1 MTHQDGHPV
10 PYRFARAGTWPVDML
25 GVTDPA
31 ALRPV
36 TAEEWPLFARAMFD
50 TFNEEVPLTWREG
63 PPAVAEIERSLSLW
77 DGDRIVA
84 TSGIYSQELTVP
96 GATVPCAGVTW
107 VTVSPTHR
115 RRGVLTAMMRRQLT
129 EIHEHQRE
137 PVAALWASE
146 ASIYGRF
153 GYGVATSRGNLE
165 GTVDRLRLRPDV
177 DLGDGRVS
185 LATTEELRPG
195 AMRVLEQLRRS
206 VPGNLARDERW
217 WDRALRDDEE
227 DRKGATPRRHLL
239 HTETDGTVTGYASYR
254 VKNKWTDNGEP
265 DGAVLVEDVR
275 ALSAPAYA
283 RLWQFL
289 LSLDLVRKMRYPI
302 GSPDDPLLHLLADSR
317 ALVRGPNDG
326 MWLRLVDVDRALAAR
341 RYPAPI
347 ELVIEVR
354 DAFCPWNDGRFW
366 LRGHPA
372 GAFCSPTDGDPDLV
386 IGIEAL
392 SAAYLGGV
400 SLGSLH
406 AAGRVTEI
414 SPGAVTLASTAFSWP
429 VTPWCPEEF

>member
-1 MTHQDGHPV
+1 
-10 PYRFARAGTWPVDML
+10 
-25 GVTDPA
+25 VTDPA
-31 ALRPV
+31 DLRPV
-36 TAEEWPLFARAMFD
+36 TAEEWPLFAQAMAD
-50 TFNEEVPLTWREG
+50 TFNEEVPRSWREG
-63 PPAVAEIERSLSLW
+63 PPAVGELDRSLSLW

-115 RRGVLTAMMRRQLT
+115 RRGVLTAIVRRQLT
-129 EIHEHQRE
+129 EIHEQERE
-137 PVAALWASE
+137 PVAALWAAE
-146 ASIYGRF
+146 GAIYGRF
-153 GYGVATSRGNLE
+153 GYAPATDRGNLE
-165 GTVDRLRLRPDV
+165 GRVGRLRFRPDV

-185 LATTEELRPG
+185 LVTAEEVKPG

-239 HTETDGTVTGYASYR
+239 HTEPDGTVSGYAFYR
-254 VKNKWTDNGEP
+254 VKDSWTDTGEP
-265 DGAVLVEDVR
+265 DGAVLVDDVR
-275 ALSAPAYA
+275 ALSTPAYA

-289 LSLDLVRKMRYPI
+289 LSLDLVRNMRYPI
-302 GSPDDPLLHLLADSR
+302 GSPDDPLLHLLADPR
-317 ALVRGPNDG
+317 ALHRRTNDG

-347 ELVIEVR
+347 DMVIEVR

-366 LRGHPA
+366 LKGHPA

-406 AAGRVTEI
+406 AAGRVTEV